1 MPEYTARQEALKQ
14 RFIEARGYWHEHWD
28 NLLSLDPDYFEGY
41 LMFSSPPWTNGP
53 LEPKVKELL
62 YISLN
67 ANATHLFAPGIRVHM
82 RNALALGATKEEIME
97 VFEIVSVVGIHTMS
111 VGLPILLE
119 ELAALDAPDGAA
131 VQA

>member
-1 MPEYTARQEALKQ
+1 
-14 RFIEARGYWHEHWD
+14 
-28 NLLSLDPDYFEGY
+28 
-41 LMFSSPPWTNGP
+41 
-53 LEPKVKELL
+53 
-62 YISLN
+62 
-67 ANATHLFAPGIRVHM
+67 
-82 RNALALGATKEEIME
+82 ME